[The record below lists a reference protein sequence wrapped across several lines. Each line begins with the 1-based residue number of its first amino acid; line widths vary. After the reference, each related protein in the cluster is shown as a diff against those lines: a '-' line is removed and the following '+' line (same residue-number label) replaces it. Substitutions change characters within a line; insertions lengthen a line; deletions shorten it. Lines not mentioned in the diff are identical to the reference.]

1 MDSNFVPQAP
11 ALPITSFTDMASNA
25 DRRLNALNSDN
36 MVQCET
42 DDKDMADRIVGA
54 IKGGFAGALPGVLG
68 GAAVAAAVA
77 TGPVGWTMGWAVGLY
92 VGAPATIFGAVMG
105 AGRGFIRKGN

>member
-11 ALPITSFTDMASNA
+11 ALQITSFTDMASNA

-54 IKGGFAGALPGVLG
+54 IKGGFAGAFPGVPHVETLPALLG
-68 GAAVAAAVA
+68 G
-77 TGPVGWTMGWAVGLY
+77 
-92 VGAPATIFGAVMG
+92 F
-105 AGRGFIRKGN
+105 

>member
-42 DDKDMADRIVGA
+42 DDKDMTDRIFGA
-54 IKGGFAGALPGVLG
+54 IKGGFAAALPGVPHVETLPALLG
-68 GAAVAAAVA
+68 G
-77 TGPVGWTMGWAVGLY
+77 
-92 VGAPATIFGAVMG
+92 F
-105 AGRGFIRKGN
+105 